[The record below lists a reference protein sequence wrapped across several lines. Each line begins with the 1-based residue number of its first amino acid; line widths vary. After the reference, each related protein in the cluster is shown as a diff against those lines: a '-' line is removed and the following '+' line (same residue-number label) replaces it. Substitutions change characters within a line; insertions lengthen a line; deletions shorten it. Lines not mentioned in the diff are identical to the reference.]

1 MARKTPAPYMTLA
14 AANFFLKYAKARG
27 VSKVAR
33 GESSSKV
40 TREGFMQA
48 YARVKG
54 DPKKLTT
61 RMATPTQSWAERRD
75 NFVGRHMAQMTLHG
89 EKLWE
94 TAGKYKGQPTRRHLG
109 LIMWAM
115 TPDPNGVGRFIAK
128 ARGVKVPAARK
139 NGLSKRRR
147 SARASTG
154 HGLRIPA
161 AWVTALETVSGDLM
175 FQLDGSPKS
184 AFKKT
189 FVPLD
194 PDAPGVT
201 PGLRVLLDAALE
213 SRRTPFGVELVV
225 AQRRTLIPGH
235 PTAGGIYSRGDERI
249 TLLYDAPRSVIQHEL
264 IHFMQDVGA
273 AGELRLELKKPAPPV
288 PAVTGRPKP
297 IPPEFTGV
305 GQEAGYQRVGMRRA
319 YWDIAT
325 EIGGTVDIVTRGGK
339 QGVLVTGRRPSP
351 KAKAPVY
358 TRFYPFPVTPMPPGT
373 VKVRVGDK
381 VGPRQTLFTLPG
393 APRWS
398 EAPTPIEFEAYLG
411 PLATEMEDAI
421 AAEYGVMDY
430 QARALGRL
438 PDAEERVE
446 VANTRVHQLLNSLL
460 YQFKDDKRAFR
471 DASKR
476 LADAGA
482 REVARMEATV
492 GARIDAMARKAGI
505 KPRRYIGTR
514 MAAAAARTNSR
525 TTTAKRDDPDL
536 WEEVKAEVT
545 RGTKGGKAGQWSA
558 RKAQMAVA
566 LYQQRGGGYIGPKSP
581 RNALAKWTREEW
593 GTRSGKASLVTGER
607 YLPRAAREAL
617 TPAEYAE
624 TTRAKR
630 AGLRRGEQFTPQPGR
645 IAKKTARYRRK

>member
-1 MARKTPAPYMTLA
+1 MTLA

-94 TAGKYKGQPTRRHLG
+94 TSGKYKGQPTRRHLG

-139 NGLSKRRR
+139 NGLSKRRTSGAAYKGQGVR
-147 SARASTG
+147 VPAEWIDAVKDAVEFLSRFLDEGGSSAAAQKAFVRLPLNAEGLSESLRELLKSASTHPP
-154 HGLRIPA
+154 HGVEVVVHRGPI
-161 AWVTALETVSGDLM
+161 
-175 FQLDGSPKS
+175 
-184 AFKKT
+184 
-189 FVPLD
+189 
-194 PDAPGVT
+194 PDAPEAT
-201 PGLRVLLDAALE
+201 AIYHPRLDRVEFKPYATN
-213 SRRTPFGVELVV
+213 RT
-225 AQRRTLIPGH
+225 
-235 PTAGGIYSRGDERI
+235 
-249 TLLYDAPRSVIQHEL
+249 IQHEL
-264 IHFMQDVGA
+264 THMIQWRATAGLRVAKPGTQISARA
-273 AGELRLELKKPAPPV
+273 AKGEA
-288 PAVTGRPKP
+288 A
-297 IPPEFTGV
+297 GV
-305 GQEAGYQRVGMRRA
+305 GQARAGRVAVGTRRA
-319 YWDIAT
+319 FWTVET
-325 EIGGTVDIVTRGGK
+325 EIRGIALFGERGGK
-339 QGVLVTGRRPSP
+339 KGILIASRRPGL
-351 KAKAPVY
+351 
-358 TRFYPFPVTPMPPGT
+358 TRSVREVDTKFYPFPVDPMPAESIAVTQGQ
-373 VKVRVGDK
+373 RVAKGD
-381 VGPRQTLFTLPG
+381 VLFTQPG
-393 APRWS
+393 SPKIHDR
-398 EAPTPIEFEAYLG
+398 PTPVEFEAYLG
-411 PLATEMEDAI
+411 PLVAAMEDAVDAVYQKI
-421 AAEYGVMDY
+421 WANAEDVTD
-430 QARALGRL
+430 R
-438 PDAEERVE
+438 ERVDRANAE
-446 VANTRVHQLLNSLL
+446 VR
-460 YQFKDDKRAFR
+460 QFVKDVQGAISGDRRAQR
-471 DASKR
+471 DAAKR

-482 REVARMEATV
+482 RRIARNEELEATRLETTADRLRR
-492 GARIDAMARKAGI
+492 ARLLARDPVLRAAWASDQ
-505 KPRRYIGTR
+505 PR
-514 MAAAAARTNSR
+514 ANSR

-536 WEEVKAEVT
+536 WEEVKTEVT

-581 RNALAKWTREEW
+581 KNALAKWTREEW

-645 IAKKTARYRRK
+645 IAKKTAKYRK

>member
-1 MARKTPAPYMTLA
+1 MARRPAPYMTLA

-94 TAGKYKGQPTRRHLG
+94 TTGKYKGQPTRRHLG

-128 ARGVKVPAARK
+128 ARGVKVPTTRRNGKAIVIPVSWRLGAEDVVDRAKAAFKGQAVGEGEIVEIKGKPAYVETLRLPLDLAELPTSLAATSAMGTAEVTVVVTAGRTVK
-139 NGLSKRRR
+139 RGTPGMYVPDHNIIFLAAGASKSTLAGTINHELLHFIQYLPAQAAERWPGIRLTPPQFGLRRGTTA
-147 SARASTG
+147 ARASGLTG
-154 HGLRIPA
+154 G
-161 AWVTALETVSGDLM
+161 ET
-175 FQLDGSPKS
+175 
-184 AFKKT
+184 
-189 FVPLD
+189 
-194 PDAPGVT
+194 
-201 PGLRVLLDAALE
+201 
-213 SRRTPFGVELVV
+213 
-225 AQRRTLIPGH
+225 
-235 PTAGGIYSRGDERI
+235 Y
-249 TLLYDAPRSVIQHEL
+249 
-264 IHFMQDVGA
+264 
-273 AGELRLELKKPAPPV
+273 
-288 PAVTGRPKP
+288 
-297 IPPEFTGV
+297 
-305 GQEAGYQRVGMRRA
+305 
-319 YWDIAT
+319 
-325 EIGGTVDIVTRGGK
+325 
-339 QGVLVTGRRPSP
+339 
-351 KAKAPVY
+351 
-358 TRFYPFPVTPMPPGT
+358 
-373 VKVRVGDK
+373 
-381 VGPRQTLFTLPG
+381 
-393 APRWS
+393 
-398 EAPTPIEFEAYLG
+398 EFEAYARTVLDT
-411 PLATEMEDAI
+411 ARQMI
-421 AAEYGVMDY
+421 SKEY
-430 QARALGRL
+430 
-438 PDAEERVE
+438 E
-446 VANTRVHQLLNSLL
+446 
-460 YQFKDDKRAFR
+460 RAFISRRKYDWPDFARSAEVRQGALRGYVEHVLRPYAAQIVDPKARSAFRRKVAASIEPEFR
-471 DASKR
+471 D
-476 LADAGA
+476 LELVFADPIAQ
-482 REVARMEATV
+482 R
-492 GARIDAMARKAGI
+492 
-505 KPRRYIGTR
+505 TR
-514 MAAAAARTNSR
+514 ANSR
-525 TTTAKRDDPDL
+525 ATTAKRDDPDL

-581 RNALAKWTREEW
+581 KNALAKWTREEW

-645 IAKKTARYRRK
+645 IAKKTAKYRK